1 MLHLILGP
9 DPIISHSKVEL
20 RKTSTCT
27 MGVHLIIHLLA
38 SYAAVTRTRSSTFD
52 IFLLGG
58 TLFHCRKGR
67 SKLRF
72 ANSNINE
79 RIGGNKQTQ
88 ANSV

>member
-20 RKTSTCT
+20 RKTST
-27 MGVHLIIHLLA
+27 MGVRLIIHLLA

-79 RIGGNKQTQ
+79 GIGGNKQT
-88 ANSV
+88 